1 LKFDQTGISDTK
13 LVTVK
18 YTAADSYAFTPTLL
32 GNVSL
37 SLGTTFTDGK
47 YCTYSTANGFTCNAD
62 GGEGA
67 GDLKADGTVP
77 MTAALVP
84 NAANTVALGSTAA
97 EWADIYFGDGAI
109 IYGQND
115 QSNTITSS
123 ATGWSFAKP
132 VTVADVSNDNFLKI
146 TNNASRAATSSVNE
160 LYPESNVWKA
170 NQNGTEYSIAIG
182 PTAGQINFSGTL
194 TNGKYCTYATGG
206 AISCNSDGGGLAADG
221 SVAMTG
227 ALVPN
232 AVNTIALGSASA
244 EWADIYLGDSAVIY
258 GENDSSNT
266 ITSSATGWAFAK
278 AISAT
283 SVSTTAGASTG
294 GYLRLLE
301 GSNNGTDYSM
311 ITGIADAGTTAAFTF
326 GGSSTTEN
334 VILTIPAT
342 TSTEA
347 TVTSSSG
354 ITSINFSAIQV
365 RDTKVISADTDNEA
379 MTASQMGR
387 IWTNTGDGDGT
398 VFTLPEAST
407 VLGQSVTFAVT
418 VAQNL
423 DVNPNDGTDQIMG
436 LTNAAGDAVRCA
448 TIGCTLTL
456 TAVTANMWM
465 VTSSY
470 GTWSDID

>member
-1 LKFDQTGISDTK
+1 
-13 LVTVK
+13 
-18 YTAADSYAFTPTLL
+18 
-32 GNVSL
+32 
-37 SLGTTFTDGK
+37 
-47 YCTYSTANGFTCNAD
+47 
-62 GGEGA
+62 
-67 GDLKADGTVP
+67 

-470 GTWSDID
+470 GTWADID